1 MKNSDTLK
9 KSGADVLRAALIALL
24 ISLIGVLILA
34 LIVRWASLDD
44 TPITIGNYVIKALSL
59 VAGVLL
65 GFKTPSNG
73 AAKGAL
79 TGLLYML
86 LCMFVFAVADG
97 FKSAN
102 FNYVDLITTVIA
114 GTVAGIIAVNV
125 RVRKTA

>member
-1 MKNSDTLK
+1 MKNSETLK

-24 ISLIGVLILA
+24 ISLVGVLVLA

-44 TPITIGNYVIKALSL
+44 TAITIGNYVIKALSL
-59 VAGVLL
+59 VTGVLL
-65 GFKTPSNG
+65 GFKTPSSG

-86 LCMFVFAVADG
+86 LCMFVFAIADG
-97 FKSAN
+97 FRSAN

-125 RVRKTA
+125 RGKKTA